1 MKFFGF
7 FWQLISIG
15 QHVLQS
21 FWHRFSSGKCPL
33 EVRLPSKQTIA
44 HPPSSMHNKLNI
56 QQPIG
61 SNLFKSI
68 KSKLYQL
75 CKETRETWVVTTC
88 AQNYAIMVTW
98 VVPNCAQNQA
108 IMVTWVVLNCAQN
121 YAIMVT
127 WVVPN
132 CAQNY
137 AIMVA
142 YFHGPKSNESLTA
155 ARHSHGRIGCKKL
168 QEAPRQNAPTTN
180 MH

>member
-1 MKFFGF
+1 
-7 FWQLISIG
+7 
-15 QHVLQS
+15 
-21 FWHRFSSGKCPL
+21 
-33 EVRLPSKQTIA
+33 
-44 HPPSSMHNKLNI
+44 
-56 QQPIG
+56 
-61 SNLFKSI
+61 
-68 KSKLYQL
+68 
-75 CKETRETWVVTTC
+75 
-88 AQNYAIMVTW
+88 
-98 VVPNCAQNQA
+98 
-108 IMVTWVVLNCAQN
+108 MVTWVVLNCAQN